1 MGKRKSKIHSSKM
14 GTTDKKEKEDVKAEE
29 TKEVKE
35 EKKDPA
41 TLTLEDVREHCRLLE
56 RSVVSKESRFAVRVL
71 RGLPATRKKL
81 TGNIM
86 KRLIT
91 GFYTHSA
98 AEREALLA
106 YIPDDSM
113 ETDADVPVVNV
124 RLRGAKSANTPLPE
138 VDCYLQLLILLF
150 LMDAGKKEDSV
161 KISDALVDK
170 LASQN
175 RRSLDHVAGRCYFYH
190 TLSHEAV
197 GQLAQIRGFLHARLK
212 HATLHNDFEGQGVLI
227 NCLLRNY
234 LHYNLYDHANKLV
247 LKETFP
253 EQVSNSEWARYLY
266 YLGRI
271 KAIQLDYS

>member
-1 MGKRKSKIHSSKM
+1 
-14 GTTDKKEKEDVKAEE
+14 
-29 TKEVKE
+29 
-35 EKKDPA
+35 
-41 TLTLEDVREHCRLLE
+41 
-56 RSVVSKESRFAVRVL
+56 
-71 RGLPATRKKL
+71 
-81 TGNIM
+81 
-86 KRLIT
+86 
-91 GFYTHSA
+91 
-98 AEREALLA
+98 
-106 YIPDDSM
+106 M

-124 RLRGAKSANTPLPE
+124 RLRGAKSANTPLLPE

-197 GQLAQIRGFLHARLK
+197 GQLAKIRGFLHARLK

-234 LHYNLYDHANKLV
+234 LHYNLYDHV
-247 LKETFP
+247 SLK
-253 EQVSNSEWARYLY
+253 Y
-266 YLGRI
+266 
-271 KAIQLDYS
+271 